1 MFFIFDHIFA
11 INLPA
16 WSAFWII
23 HSFYRLHQCKHHT
36 SSILICRHEMKLRKS
51 CICTAISIS
60 AATVATSRS
69 LFVVLSEMFQQL
81 LDRLILNVLQTVVF
95 DHAEK
100 SHNFIY
106 HHHQVYLLFIILL
119 ANLPHLCISMYKY
132 C

>member
-1 MFFIFDHIFA
+1 MFFIFDNIFA
-11 INLPA
+11 KPLCLICLLNYSLLLP
-16 WSAFWII
+16 SASVQTHFFHFYLLSWNDIKKKLHL
-23 HSFYRLHQCKHHT
+23 HSYIHQCGNSGHH
-36 SSILICRHEMKLRKS
+36 
-51 CICTAISIS
+51 
-60 AATVATSRS
+60 SRS

-95 DHAEK
+95 NHAEK